1 MIKQSVIPA
10 PPPATLSLGV
20 QLQQLTVAE
29 VASATKLANLEA
41 DREVA
46 RTRRAHAQGSE
57 ETVAERQVNEADAQV
72 NGENARLNRI
82 REEIKSVRTSMAP
95 PAIARIINE
104 PPPRRW
110 PISRN
115 DLPGLALFLLA
126 LPLVIALAQ
135 RIARRSAPPAA
146 RMPASDDR
154 LERLEHG
161 MDSIAIEIER
171 IGEAQRFQSKLMA
184 DRSER
189 SEQVKR

>member
-1 MIKQSVIPA
+1 M
-10 PPPATLSLGV
+10 
-20 QLQQLTVAE
+20 
-29 VASATKLANLEA
+29 
-41 DREVA
+41 A
-46 RTRRAHAQGSE
+46 RTRRGHAQGTE
-57 ETVAERQVNEADAQV
+57 QAVAERQVNEAEAQV

-95 PAIARIINE
+95 PTVARIINV
-104 PPPRRW
+104 PPPRQF
-110 PISRN
+110 PFHRN
-115 DLPGLALFLLA
+115 DLPGFALFALA

-154 LERLEHG
+154 MARLEQG

-171 IGEAQRFQSKLMA
+171 IGEAQRFQAKLMA

-189 SEQVKR
+189 SEPLKR